1 VVEFPLESVD
11 AVVVTVTTLKTY
23 AGVATGVGVGVGVVT
38 GAVTAAALKRIE
50 ARPNRPTVESTDALL
65 NEAVEAVGVAVAVLV
80 AVGVGATGKSAE
92 SIVTSRTPKELTV
105 PMLWVLNEVAD
116 FNFA

>member
-1 VVEFPLESVD
+1 MVEFPVESVD

-23 AGVATGVGVGVGVVT
+23 AGVATGVGAGVGVVT

-65 NEAVEAVGVAVAVLV
+65 NEAVEAVGLAVAVLV

-92 SIVTSRTPKELTV
+92 SITPRTKRKYCGI
-105 PMLWVLNEVAD
+105 
-116 FNFA
+116 NFSASSKINMRFT